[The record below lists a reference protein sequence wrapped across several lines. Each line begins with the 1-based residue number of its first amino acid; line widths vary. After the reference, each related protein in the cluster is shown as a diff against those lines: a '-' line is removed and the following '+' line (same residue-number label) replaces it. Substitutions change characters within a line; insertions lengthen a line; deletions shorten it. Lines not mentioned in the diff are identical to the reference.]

1 MLNASLYAH
10 LALIHRARSQP
21 SAWSPSVR
29 DLQAQCAACT
39 ADAPPRHADNR
50 SRTQLLRQWESIRW
64 GSEDEASAR
73 RDLTGA
79 EHNVILVRLLLRSGT
94 ALEPGGS
101 TAACVLPPPRAENS
115 AHGKHRDNSSDHQHY
130 RRVAWHATVYTAQRR
145 RSMLLRTSPCST
157 VFMFPAALF
166 SDRDIHIVGTLSSS
180 RHIEWTITAHPALKR
195 K

>member
-101 TAACVLPPPRAENS
+101 TAAYALSSSRAGNF
-115 AHGKHRDNSSDHQHY
+115 AHGKYRDDSSGHQHY
-130 RRVAWHATVYTAQRR
+130 RRVAHAIVYTTQQRR
-145 RSMLLRTSPCST
+145 S
-157 VFMFPAALF
+157 LF
-166 SDRDIHIVGTLSSS
+166 TYATTRLS
-180 RHIEWTITAHPALKR
+180 L
-195 K
+195 